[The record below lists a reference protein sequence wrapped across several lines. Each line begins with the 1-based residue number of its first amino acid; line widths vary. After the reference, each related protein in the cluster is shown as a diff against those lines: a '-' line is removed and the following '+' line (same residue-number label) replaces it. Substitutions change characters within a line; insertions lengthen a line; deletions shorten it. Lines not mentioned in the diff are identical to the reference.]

1 MFYNSYV
8 DENGKEV
15 CDNLGN
21 SLLVYD
27 GNEIYDV
34 LNGSTVDTTKIEI
47 DIDDESNIDVSEN
60 TKFFYDN
67 SKSSF
72 NYHIYYTQNYIWN
85 KLQQFF
91 ECLYRCISSIVKE
104 PISVISVKDSNKN

>member
-27 GNEIYDV
+27 GNEIYDAV
-34 LNGSTVDTTKIEI
+34 SGNTVDNIEN
-47 DIDDESNIDVSEN
+47 DIENDIDVSEN

-72 NYHIYYTQNYIWN
+72 YYHIYFTPSYIWN

-91 ECLYRCISSIVKE
+91 ECLYRSISSVIKE